1 MATTTSFKSM
11 GELFD
16 ENSSDEVLG
25 RLKKTA
31 VSLLPEGWREWRV
44 RVGFDSMI
52 DPTILNKL
60 RFCLPAIDIARAFDP
75 EASCLKERP
84 YRDTKYKTLTW
95 PFCRGLVLSPPS
107 LTLQIRGSALQCELV
122 AQSVKCMQDI
132 YMTRKE
138 ASVLLGHAEAESE
151 TGSSGMEQSGQGLKK
166 TTKASR
172 ISALEQESKAT
183 RALLQQILERL
194 DAARLASQTEEEDH
208 GFPDEEED
216 EEFEAEERT
225 DVESFS
231 WEAPTVSC
239 QPSNSVM
246 VDFAPQT
253 KEQEPTIPQPLSEIK
268 RQGITCQRLG
278 ENSWN
283 KIRYAD
289 VQRKLQAAPVFS
301 SLTMN
306 AQLKHLSP
314 SNSYGDYL
322 EKTEGSYGTICH
334 GLLLQRT
341 AFQEGLQN
349 MIKACPSAAEVISKE
364 LLGEDCAFRHHSD
377 NVLQF
382 VCGKRSEAI
391 ELRRKHISFPNH
403 ANLLPLNKIP
413 PSESHLFDEAK
424 LEEALRTQNIS
435 LRPSFK
441 RKYPYSRQEQRPQKI
456 TRKPEKRYVRP
467 PWNKEKR
474 PPSRYSS
481 SIQGPSKQDKS
492 SKNRSSTLRRF

>member
-1 MATTTSFKSM
+1 
-11 GELFD
+11 
-16 ENSSDEVLG
+16 
-25 RLKKTA
+25 
-31 VSLLPEGWREWRV
+31 
-44 RVGFDSMI
+44 
-52 DPTILNKL
+52 
-60 RFCLPAIDIARAFDP
+60 
-75 EASCLKERP
+75 
-84 YRDTKYKTLTW
+84 
-95 PFCRGLVLSPPS
+95 
-107 LTLQIRGSALQCELV
+107 
-122 AQSVKCMQDI
+122 
-132 YMTRKE
+132 
-138 ASVLLGHAEAESE
+138 
-151 TGSSGMEQSGQGLKK
+151 
-166 TTKASR
+166 
-172 ISALEQESKAT
+172 
-183 RALLQQILERL
+183 
-194 DAARLASQTEEEDH
+194 
-208 GFPDEEED
+208 
-216 EEFEAEERT
+216 
-225 DVESFS
+225 
-231 WEAPTVSC
+231 
-239 QPSNSVM
+239 
-246 VDFAPQT
+246 
-253 KEQEPTIPQPLSEIK
+253 
-268 RQGITCQRLG
+268 
-278 ENSWN
+278 
-283 KIRYAD
+283 
-289 VQRKLQAAPVFS
+289 
-301 SLTMN
+301 MN

-391 ELRRKHISFPNH
+391 KLRRKHISFPNH

-467 PWNKEKR
+467 PQSKEKR